1 MIVIIIS
8 TNYNGGSTVSTTT
21 IKRVPKEVNRKQVIA
36 LRIGDARLQ
45 DKIERL
51 SKEQH
56 VSLNMAVN
64 MLLGFAFNEVEKQN
78 KRFIPKIVFESK

>member
-1 MIVIIIS
+1 M
-8 TNYNGGSTVSTTT
+8 
-21 IKRVPKEVNRKQVIA
+21 PKEVNRKQVIA